1 LAHGKGVR
9 EDTQLLA
16 QAWRVIA
23 TLFSVAGDH
32 LRAHHEYCLV
42 QLLRRLSDDGR
53 TVPEQREGLL
63 QALAHLASPPYYLVD
78 LYVNYDCELHGTNLC
93 DDLVRYLATTA
104 AGCSADALLALSAA
118 GLITSDPA
126 GAVAAVETLT
136 SSSTVAAAP
145 NAPTPLQLLCLEPL
159 LLAFQHMVDRCEQ
172 TVRVPFSL
180 ASPRPPGLQGPA
192 CVVRS
197 SLALSVS
204 VCVLWGTWVHVGT
217 VRDAGGQRPVPC

>member
-1 LAHGKGVR
+1 MCLCVWVWGLGVG
-9 EDTQLLA
+9 TQLLA

-53 TVPEQREGLL
+53 TGPEQREGLL

-118 GLITSDPA
+118 GLGTSETA
-126 GAVAAVETLT
+126 GAAVDALP
-136 SSSTVAAAP
+136 STVAGAAP
-145 NAPTPLQLLCLEPL
+145 SAPTPLQLLCLEPL

-172 TVRVPFSL
+172 TVRPTAAVPVMSTTQL
-180 ASPRPPGLQGPA
+180 M
-192 CVVRS
+192 
-197 SLALSVS
+197 
-204 VCVLWGTWVHVGT
+204 
-217 VRDAGGQRPVPC
+217 